1 MTVPAQF
8 TGDKSTSK
16 HSVSMSSIIA
26 AKETYEK
33 AKKMLL
39 SVNDWKE
46 ICGPHS
52 ADFQL
57 TDQLGNPVYGKAA
70 VGYYIRI
77 DLPAPKNK
85 TGYDWVI
92 IETIEDK
99 DSPSGNCNYIEMRV
113 RPTHSPTDDT
123 QTAHFYTDN
132 ATSTF
137 TVERIGMRITAA
149 VYGRNEVPNVRQNNS
164 FIDKLRNLLISITTV
179 LGFQKPQWKSLVVG
193 LLK

>member
-16 HSVSMSSIIA
+16 HSVSMSTATA
-26 AKETYEK
+26 AKQTYLK
-33 AKKMLL
+33 AKERLL
-39 SVNDWKE
+39 SVNDWKK

-57 TDQLGNPVYGKAA
+57 MDKQGNPISGKAA
-70 VGYYIRI
+70 VDHYMRI

-85 TGYDWVI
+85 TGYDWVV

-99 DSPSGNCNYIEMRV
+99 DSPTGNSNYIAMRV
-113 RPTHSPTDDT
+113 RPTHSPGDT
-123 QTAHFYTDN
+123 QTDHFYTDA

-137 TVERIGMRITAA
+137 VVERIGLRITAA
-149 VYGRNEVPNVRQNNS
+149 VYGRNEVPNVRNNNLW
-164 FIDKLRNLLISITTV
+164 DKLRNLLISISTV
-179 LGFQKPQWKSLVVG
+179 LGFQKPQWKSLVLG